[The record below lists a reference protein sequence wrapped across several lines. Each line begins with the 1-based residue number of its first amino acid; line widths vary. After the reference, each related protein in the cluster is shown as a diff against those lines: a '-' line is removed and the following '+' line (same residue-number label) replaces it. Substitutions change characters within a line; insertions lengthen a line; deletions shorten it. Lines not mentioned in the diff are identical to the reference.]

1 MMIILHCQISGKYHV
16 ITSIYA
22 TLIVAFN
29 PNMIC
34 GDNVNGILK
43 KRKLRKIIFNEL
55 LFNLN
60 REILW
65 FNNF

>member
-34 GDNVNGILK
+34 GDNVNGRHIK
-43 KRKLRKIIFNEL
+43 EEKVKENYFQ
-55 LFNLN
+55 
-60 REILW
+60 
-65 FNNF
+65 

>member
-34 GDNVNGILK
+34 GDHINGILK

-60 REILW
+60 REIL
-65 FNNF
+65 

>member
-1 MMIILHCQISGKYHV
+1 MVGKYHV

-60 REILW
+60 REIL
-65 FNNF
+65 

>member
-29 PNMIC
+29 PNITMYST
-34 GDNVNGILK
+34 VMVYSMAH
-43 KRKLRKIIFNEL
+43 
-55 LFNLN
+55 
-60 REILW
+60 
-65 FNNF
+65 